1 VFVVYRK
8 LKWWLLPLISVEF
21 AGVHGGSGCTK
32 KNWLLWVRHVYG
44 AVVFGFL
51 PLIFCI
57 CDVVTRFGVVLPVA
71 YIASVILV
79 WLCVYVVP
87 RNYLPPV
94 V

>member
-1 VFVVYRK
+1 
-8 LKWWLLPLISVEF
+8 
-21 AGVHGGSGCTK
+21 
-32 KNWLLWVRHVYG
+32 
-44 AVVFGFL
+44 VVFGFL

>member
-1 VFVVYRK
+1 MLVVR
-8 LKWWLLPLISVEF
+8 
-21 AGVHGGSGCTK
+21 CTE
-32 KNWLLWVRHVYG
+32 NVWQLWVLRVYG